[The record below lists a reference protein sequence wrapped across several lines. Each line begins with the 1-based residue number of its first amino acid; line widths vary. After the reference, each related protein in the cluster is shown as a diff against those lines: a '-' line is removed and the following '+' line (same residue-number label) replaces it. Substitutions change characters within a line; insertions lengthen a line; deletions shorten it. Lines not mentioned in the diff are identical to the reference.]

1 MHHRLQTL
9 LTRYPPL
16 SVCAPDIAAA
26 YGLLEQTFRAG
37 GKLLLCGNGGSA
49 ADSDHIAG
57 ELLKGFGH
65 ARTLPAADAAQL
77 GGDLAKNLQG
87 ALPAIPLPQLTALV
101 SAFGNDCDPKY
112 VYAQLT
118 WGLGRP
124 GDALLALTTSG
135 NSANVLHAAD
145 AAKARGMKI
154 IGLTGATGGK
164 LLAKCDA
171 CIRAP
176 EKETFKIQEF
186 HLPIYHCLCLMLE
199 ETFFGIGMAIKK
211 QNVPDALMANAIL
224 KSWGKRSKLSHVSSI
239 QNKNLEG
246 SKLYVVSN
254 LKSITAATKK

>member
-1 MHHRLQTL
+1 MSPRLTTL

-16 SVCAPDIAAA
+16 QSCAPDITAA
-26 YGLLEQTFRAG
+26 YEVLKKTFAAG

-65 ARTLPAADAAQL
+65 ARTLPKADAKKL

-118 WGLGRP
+118 WGLGRK
-124 GDALLALTTSG
+124 GDALLAITTSG

-145 AAKARGMKI
+145 AAKARGMKV
-154 IGLTGATGGK
+154 IGLTGTTGGK
-164 LLAKCDA
+164 LLEKCDV
-171 CIRAP
+171 CIRVP

-186 HLPIYHCLCLMLE
+186 HLPVYHCLCLMLE
-199 ETFFGIGMAIKK
+199 EEFFGKGAI
-211 QNVPDALMANAIL
+211 
-224 KSWGKRSKLSHVSSI
+224 SGHR
-239 QNKNLEG
+239 
-246 SKLYVVSN
+246 
-254 LKSITAATKK
+254 

>member
-1 MHHRLQTL
+1 MHHRLATL
-9 LTRYPPL
+9 ISRYPALAP
-16 SVCAPDIAAA
+16 CAGDIAAA
-26 YGLLEQTFRAG
+26 AKILEDSFRSG

-65 ARTLPAADAAQL
+65 ARTLPAADAAKL

-124 GDALLALTTSG
+124 GDVLMAITTSG

-145 AAKARGMKI
+145 AAKARSMKTV
-154 IGLTGATGGK
+154 GLTGQSGGK
-164 LLAKCDA
+164 LLPKCDT
-171 CIRAP
+171 CIRVP
-176 EKETFKIQEF
+176 ETETFKIQEF
-186 HLPIYHCLCLMLE
+186 HLPVYHCLCLMLE
-199 ETFFGIGMAIKK
+199 ETFFGKG
-211 QNVPDALMANAIL
+211 
-224 KSWGKRSKLSHVSSI
+224 
-239 QNKNLEG
+239 
-246 SKLYVVSN
+246 
-254 LKSITAATKK
+254 ATGNYN

>member
-1 MHHRLQTL
+1 MSHRLETL

-16 SVCAPDIAAA
+16 KSCAADIAAA
-26 YGLLEQTFRAG
+26 YALLEQTFRRD

-65 ARTLPAADAAQL
+65 ARTLPKADVKKL

-101 SAFGNDCDPKY
+101 SAFGNDCDPQY

-118 WGLGRP
+118 WGLGRA
-124 GDALLALTTSG
+124 GDALLAISTSG
-135 NSANVLHAAD
+135 NSANVLHAAA
-145 AAKARGMKI
+145 AAKARGMKV

-164 LLAKCDA
+164 LLAQCDV

-199 ETFFGIGMAIKK
+199 EEFFGK
-211 QNVPDALMANAIL
+211 
-224 KSWGKRSKLSHVSSI
+224 
-239 QNKNLEG
+239 
-246 SKLYVVSN
+246 
-254 LKSITAATKK
+254 

>member
-1 MHHRLQTL
+1 MHHRLETL
-9 LTRYPPL
+9 LNRYPPL
-16 SVCAPDIAAA
+16 QSCAPDIAAA
-26 YGLLEQTFRAG
+26 TALLEQIFRAG

-65 ARTLPAADAAQL
+65 ARTLPAADAAKL

-101 SAFGNDCDPKY
+101 SAFSNDCDPKY

-118 WGLGRP
+118 WGLGRA
-124 GDALLALTTSG
+124 GDALLAITTSG

-145 AAKARGMKI
+145 AAKARGMKV

-164 LLAKCDA
+164 LLAKCDI
-171 CIRAP
+171 CIRVP

-186 HLPIYHCLCLMLE
+186 HLPVYHCLCLMLE
-199 ETFFGIGMAIKK
+199 ETFFG
-211 QNVPDALMANAIL
+211 
-224 KSWGKRSKLSHVSSI
+224 KS
-239 QNKNLEG
+239 
-246 SKLYVVSN
+246 
-254 LKSITAATKK
+254 AAEK